1 MIKCK
6 DADCLRGKFG
16 GCCAECPDRDSC
28 GDVCE
33 IVRRGEAVACTYA
46 YEEENSL
53 ATFETQQ
60 LEVLQKITE
69 VVNIKKHCEEQEKAL
84 KEQLK
89 SAMEKYNVKK
99 FESDVLNITYVDET
113 TATSI
118 DSAKLKKLYPDI
130 AAECS
135 KTSKKSA
142 YVKIT
147 LK

>member
-1 MIKCK
+1 MIKCME
-6 DADCLRGKFG
+6 AECGNFE
-16 GCCAECPDRDSC
+16 GCCIECPDINTC
-28 GDVCE
+28 EDVCS
-33 IVRRGEAVACTYA
+33 YA
-46 YEEENSL
+46 HHKECDARYEEENSL
-53 ATFETQQ
+53 ATFKTQQ
-60 LEVLQKITE
+60 LEVLQKIAE
-69 VVNIKKHCEEQEKAL
+69 VVNIKKHCEEQEKEL

>member
-1 MIKCK
+1 MIKCMK
-6 DADCLRGKFG
+6 GDCSWGKYD
-16 GCCAECPDRDSC
+16 GCCAECPDIDHC
-28 GDVCE
+28 DDVCGR
-33 IVRRGEAVACTYA
+33 VYDDVCSAR

-69 VVNIKKHCEEQEKAL
+69 VVNIKKQCEEQEKAL

-118 DSAKLKKLYPDI
+118 DSAKLKKLHPDI

>member
-1 MIKCK
+1 MIKCM
-6 DADCLRGKFG
+6 DGECPRGKFN
-16 GCCAECPDRDSC
+16 GCCVECSDRDSC

-33 IVRRGEAVACTYA
+33 TVHRGEAVDCTYA

-53 ATFETQQ
+53 EVFKEQQ
-60 LEVLQKITE
+60 ITILQKIAE
-69 VVNIKKHCEEQEKAL
+69 VVNIKKHCEEQEKEL

-118 DSAKLKKLYPDI
+118 DSAKLKKLHPDI

>member
-1 MIKCK
+1 MIKCI
-6 DADCLRGKFG
+6 DGECPRGKFG
-16 GCCAECPDRDSC
+16 GCCVECSDKDSC
-28 GDVCE
+28 GDVCPN
-33 IVRRGEAVACTYA
+33 A
-46 YEEENSL
+46 YDEECGGRYHEENSL
-53 ATFETQQ
+53 ATFEKQQ
-60 LEVLQKITE
+60 LEVLQKIAE
-69 VVNIKKHCEEQEKAL
+69 VVNIKKQYEEQEKEL

-99 FESDVLNITYVDET
+99 FESDVLNITYVDES

-118 DSAKLKKLYPDI
+118 DSAKLKKLHPDI

-142 YVKIT
+142 YVKIV

>member
-1 MIKCK
+1 MIKCM
-6 DADCLRGKFG
+6 DVECPRGKFG
-16 GCCAECPDRDSC
+16 GCCAECLDVDSC
-28 GDVCE
+28 ADVCE
-33 IVRRGEAVACTYA
+33 MAHNDECGAR

-60 LEVLQKITE
+60 VEVLQKIAE
-69 VVNIKKHCEEQEKAL
+69 VVNIKKHCEEQEKEL

-118 DSAKLKKLYPDI
+118 DSTKLKKLHPDI

-142 YVKIT
+142 YVKIV

>member
-1 MIKCK
+1 MIKCI
-6 DADCLRGKFG
+6 DGECPRGKFG
-16 GCCAECPDRDSC
+16 GCCVECPDIDSC
-28 GDVCE
+28 DD
-33 IVRRGEAVACTYA
+33 ACA
-46 YEEENSL
+46 MVHDDACGAKYEEENSL

-69 VVNIKKHCEEQEKAL
+69 VVNIKKQYEEQEKAL

-118 DSAKLKKLYPDI
+118 DSAKLKKLYPNI